1 MSLSNYSDL
10 KTTVANYLGRSDLSS
25 VIPDFISLAEIRLSR
40 QLRLRQML
48 KTVTSNTTGGT
59 SVVGLPSDFLSMRD
73 FYIDQNPRQSISYLS
88 PSAFTRDARAAESGL
103 PVFYTQK
110 GSELELAP
118 IPDTNYTLI
127 LLYYAKPEALSDS
140 VPSNEFMAV
149 CPDALLYGALLE
161 AEPYLMN
168 DARLAVWTQL
178 YQNAV
183 SSLAESDNTSEYA
196 GVPLTMSVTSR

>member
-1 MSLSNYSDL
+1 
-10 KTTVANYLGRSDLSS
+10 
-25 VIPDFISLAEIRLSR
+25 
-40 QLRLRQML
+40 ML
-48 KTVTSNTTGGT
+48 KTVTSSTTGGT

-118 IPDTNYTLI
+118 IPDTNYTLV

-168 DARLAVWTQL
+168 DARLPVWSQL

-183 SSLAESDNTSEYA
+183 TSLAESDNTSEYA

>member
-1 MSLSNYSDL
+1 MALTNYSDL
-10 KTTVANYLGRSDLSS
+10 KTTVANYLGRSDLNS
-25 VIPDFISLAEIRLSR
+25 VIPDFISLAEIRLAR

-48 KTVTSNTTGGT
+48 KTVTSSTTAGT
-59 SVVGLPSDFLSMRD
+59 STIGLPSDFLSMRD
-73 FYIDQNPRQSISYLS
+73 LYIDQNPRQSVSYLS
-88 PSAFTRDARAAESGL
+88 PSSFTRDARASESGL

-110 GSELELAP
+110 GSEFELAP
-118 IPDTNYTLI
+118 IPDTNYTLVM
-127 LLYYAKPEALSDS
+127 LYYARPEALSDS
-140 VPSNEFMAV
+140 NPSNEFMAV
-149 CPDALLYGALLE
+149 CPDALLYGALVE

>member
-1 MSLSNYSDL
+1 MALNNFADL
-10 KTTVANYLGRSDLSS
+10 KQTVANYLGRSDLDS
-25 VIPDFISLAEIRLSR
+25 VIPDFISLAEIRLAR

-48 KTVTSNTTGGT
+48 KTVTSSTTGGT

-103 PVFYTQK
+103 PVYYTQK

-118 IPDTNYTLI
+118 IPDTNYTLV
-127 LLYYAKPEALSDS
+127 LLYYAKAEALSDS

-149 CPDALLYGALLE
+149 CPDALLYGALVE

-183 SSLAESDNTSEYA
+183 TSLAESDNTSEYA

>member
-1 MSLSNYSDL
+1 MSLASYSDL
-10 KTTVANYLGRSDLSS
+10 KQTVANYLGRSDLTS

-48 KTVTSNTTGGT
+48 KTVTSSTTGGDPT
-59 SVVGLPSDFLSMRD
+59 VGLPSDFLSIRD
-73 FYIDQNPRQSISYLS
+73 FYIDQNPRQSLSYLS
-88 PSAFTRDARAAESGL
+88 PASFTKNARAAESGL

-118 IPDTNYTLI
+118 IPDSNYSLVM
-127 LLYYAKPEALSDS
+127 LYYARPEALSDS
-140 VPSNEFMAV
+140 NTSNEFMAN
-149 CPDALLYGALLE
+149 CPDALLYGALVE

-178 YQNAV
+178 YANAV
-183 SSLAESDNTSEYA
+183 QSLAESDNTSEYA
-196 GVPLTMSVTSR
+196 GVPLSMTVTSR